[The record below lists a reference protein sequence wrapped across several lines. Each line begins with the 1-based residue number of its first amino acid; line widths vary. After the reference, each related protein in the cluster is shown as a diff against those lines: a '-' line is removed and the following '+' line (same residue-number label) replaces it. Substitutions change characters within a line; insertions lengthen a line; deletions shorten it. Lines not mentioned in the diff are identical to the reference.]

1 MTTRAKDSSLVLPG
15 LFVVPVAKIP
25 TPEPPIAP
33 SSSLQARHCSSMGA
47 QKIAP
52 SRESLWKS
60 MLNFYAQRP
69 CTDAEIAE
77 ALGVAPST
85 ISARRNEL
93 IALGKVEDAHA
104 TKKNRHTGVSNSLW
118 GLTEKGRQ

>member
-1 MTTRAKDSSLVLPG
+1 M
-15 LFVVPVAKIP
+15 PVAEIP
-25 TPEPPIAP
+25 AVPDVPIAP
-33 SSSLQARHCSSMGA
+33 SASLTAKHCSSMGA
-47 QKIAP
+47 QKVKH
-52 SRESLWKS
+52 SRNYLWKS
-60 MLNFYAQRP
+60 MLHFYAQRP

-93 IALGKVEDAHA
+93 IALGKVEDAHD

-118 GLTEKGRQ
+118 RLVAK